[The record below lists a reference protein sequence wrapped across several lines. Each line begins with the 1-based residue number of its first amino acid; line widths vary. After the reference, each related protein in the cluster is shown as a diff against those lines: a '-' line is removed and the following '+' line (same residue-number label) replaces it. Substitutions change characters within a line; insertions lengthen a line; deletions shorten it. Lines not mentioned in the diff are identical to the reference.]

1 MGDPS
6 CQAVSYTID
15 IIVEDCKCPSA
26 VISPEESFC
35 NTIPTI
41 NLNDYK
47 VTTKPGSWF
56 IESGPV
62 GSTATITGGNMF
74 VGTGS
79 PYGQYVLYYKL
90 DAAVPIGC
98 FDTAQLILTLDSTA
112 FAGAM
117 MCVTG
122 VLILG
127 AVWIWIRYSVSK
139 LGTWLYTG
147 GPNIGSAFNATT
159 GVLDFGSLAEGTGY
173 TFIYTVA
180 SAWDYVLRR
189 LLHLRWRRMRFRWQM
204 RGRMVT

>member
-1 MGDPS
+1 M
-6 CQAVSYTID
+6 A
-15 IIVEDCKCPSA
+15 
-26 VISPEESFC
+26 ISPEESFC

-90 DAAVPIGC
+90 DAAAPIGC

-112 FAGAM
+112 FAGANDVYDR
-117 MCVTG
+117 C
-122 VLILG
+122 VLIFG
-127 AVWIWIRYSVSK
+127 KQCGSGYGTESAAAGRYVVVYRRAEYRICIQCDDGS
-139 LGTWLYTG
+139 
-147 GPNIGSAFNATT
+147 IGF
-159 GVLDFGSLAEGTGY
+159 
-173 TFIYTVA
+173 
-180 SAWDYVLRR
+180 
-189 LLHLRWRRMRFRWQM
+189 
-204 RGRMVT
+204 